1 MKQDEYIKQRVQDQI
16 DWHDR
21 KSQWNQRWF
30 KRIQVVII
38 AAGALVPFMTGL
50 WSEPSLYQQLVVG
63 GLGVIVVVAS
73 GILTLYRF
81 QELWVD
87 YRMTAESLRSEKLFF
102 ETGVSPYDVDDAF
115 PLLVG
120 KVEALLNRQNVQ
132 WQERQQ
138 QGSTAT
144 GKS

>member
-1 MKQDEYIKQRVQDQI
+1 MQQDEYIEQRVQDQI

-30 KRIQVVII
+30 KRIQVVVI

-73 GILTLYRF
+73 GILTLHRF

-87 YRMTAESLRSEKLFF
+87 YRMTAESLRSEQLLF
-102 ETGVSPYDVDDAF
+102 ETGVSPYDGDDAF
-115 PLLVG
+115 PVLVG
-120 KVEALLNRQNVQ
+120 RVEALLNRQNVQ

-138 QGSTAT
+138 QGGT
-144 GKS
+144 GTGGS